1 MDKNG
6 LPAKVVINSII
17 GVLAATVSEYSHCK
31 KDVRLKDKKAIS
43 LTS

>member
-6 LPAKVVINSII
+6 LPAKGVTNSII
-17 GVLAATVSEYSHCK
+17 GVLAATVSEYNHCK
-31 KDVRLKDKKAIS
+31 KDVRPKGKKAIS